1 MLFPPFFSE
10 SRSHDSVAIQFTS
23 VSDPLTGRP
32 DCCSVD
38 GVGVG
43 VEMARHATVVS
54 LVAACSFSGG
64 ILLLFRPVLC
74 MAVPSKATTPLL
86 DFACD
91 LLLDASQPLEDLLR
105 PYHTEVW
112 CGACVRSH
120 AFNLWSHRMTPV
132 LNYSTN

>member
-1 MLFPPFFSE
+1 VLFFSFFSE
-10 SRSHDSVAIQFTS
+10 SRSRDSVAIQFTS
-23 VSDPLTGRP
+23 VSDPLTGLLLRRWS
-32 DCCSVD
+32 CSWSRN
-38 GVGVG
+38 GA
-43 VEMARHATVVS
+43 ARH
-54 LVAACSFSGG
+54 GG
-64 ILLLFRPVLC
+64 LLGGGMLFLRWNFTPL
-74 MAVPSKATTPLL
+74 PSSSPHGRTTSLL

-91 LLLDASQPLEDLLR
+91 LLDASQPLDDLLR

>member
-1 MLFPPFFSE
+1 
-10 SRSHDSVAIQFTS
+10 
-23 VSDPLTGRP
+23 
-32 DCCSVD
+32 
-38 GVGVG
+38 
-43 VEMARHATVVS
+43 MARHATVVS

-105 PYHTEVW
+105 PYHTETT
-112 CGACVRSH
+112 GRISA
-120 AFNLWSHRMTPV
+120 AFGSASPKRRASLWPPEISIDTAQQSVEKR
-132 LNYSTN
+132 